1 MKNKLVA
8 GFMAATMM
16 LSVMSTGVFAK
27 ELNPDSETNKA
38 GDTQVT
44 ATVEENENKAAYVIE
59 IPDKVDFGKIQ
70 QPETEGNAYSTK
82 DITVSCIQ
90 ADNLAAGSGI
100 AVLVKDATATQS
112 TDPFC
117 LTHNTHSDCVLNY
130 EIMNNNDESI
140 QNGTWYA
147 NGFLFNLFT
156 GAGQEAT
163 DKLRLNRNQLY
174 NKGVDPKVVGVE
186 VISDA
191 ILGKGLKEAAAY
203 TYENTEKVLKEV
215 WPELVD

>member
-16 LSVMSTGVFAK
+16 VSVMSTGVFAK

-70 QPETEGNAYSTK
+70 QPETEGNVYSTH

-90 ADNLAAGSGI
+90 ADNLAAGNAI
-100 AVLVKDATATQS
+100 AV
-112 TDPFC
+112 
-117 LTHNTHSDCVLNY
+117 
-130 EIMNNNDESI
+130 
-140 QNGTWYA
+140 
-147 NGFLFNLFT
+147 
-156 GAGQEAT
+156 
-163 DKLRLNRNQLY
+163 
-174 NKGVDPKVVGVE
+174 
-186 VISDA
+186 
-191 ILGKGLKEAAAY
+191 
-203 TYENTEKVLKEV
+203 
-215 WPELVD
+215 

>member
-1 MKNKLVA
+1 MMKNKLVA
-8 GFMAATMM
+8 GFMVATMM
-16 LSVMSTGVFAK
+16 VSVMSTGVFAK

-147 NGFLFNLFT
+147 N
-156 GAGQEAT
+156 
-163 DKLRLNRNQLY
+163 
-174 NKGVDPKVVGVE
+174 
-186 VISDA
+186 
-191 ILGKGLKEAAAY
+191 
-203 TYENTEKVLKEV
+203 
-215 WPELVD
+215 

>member
-1 MKNKLVA
+1 MMKKKLVA

-16 LSVMSTGVFAK
+16 VSVMSTGVFAK

-44 ATVEENENKAAYVIE
+44 ATVGENENKAAYVIE
-59 IPDKVDFGKIQ
+59 IPDTVDFGKIQ

-82 DITVSCIQ
+82 DITVYCRQ
-90 ADNLAAGSGI
+90 ADNLVAGSGI

-112 TDPFC
+112 SDSFC
-117 LTHNTHSDCVLNY
+117 LTHKTNSECVLNY
-130 EIMNNNDESI
+130 EIMNNDASI
-140 QNGTWYA
+140 QNGTWYS

-163 DKLRLNRNQLY
+163 DQLRLNRNQLY
-174 NKGVDPKVVGVE
+174 NRDLSIWGGQYTGTLNFYTKIVDVH
-186 VISDA
+186 A
-191 ILGKGLKEAAAY
+191 Q
-203 TYENTEKVLKEV
+203 
-215 WPELVD
+215 

>member
-1 MKNKLVA
+1 MMKKKLVA

-16 LSVMSTGVFAK
+16 VSVMSTGVFAK

-90 ADNLAAGSGI
+90 ADNLAAGNAI
-100 AVLVKDATATQS
+100 AVLVKDASAAES
-112 TDPFC
+112 SDPFR
-117 LTHNTHSDCVLNY
+117 LTHNENSDCALTY
-130 EIMNNNDESI
+130 EIMNNGESI
-140 QNGTWYA
+140 QNETWYS

-174 NKGVDPKVVGVE
+174 NKDLSVWGGQYTGTLNFYTKIVDVH
-186 VISDA
+186 A
-191 ILGKGLKEAAAY
+191 Q
-203 TYENTEKVLKEV
+203 
-215 WPELVD
+215 

>member
-1 MKNKLVA
+1 M
-8 GFMAATMM
+8 
-16 LSVMSTGVFAK
+16 
-27 ELNPDSETNKA
+27 
-38 GDTQVT
+38 T

-70 QPETEGNAYSTK
+70 QPGTEGNAYSTK

-156 GAGQEAT
+156 GAGQEAY
-163 DKLRLNRNQLY
+163 RH
-174 NKGVDPKVVGVE
+174 GVDGCFFG
-186 VISDA
+186 A
-191 ILGKGLKEAAAY
+191 
-203 TYENTEKVLKEV
+203 
-215 WPELVD
+215 

>member
-1 MKNKLVA
+1 MKKKLVA

-16 LSVMSTGVFAK
+16 VSVMSTGVFAK

-44 ATVEENENKAAYVIE
+44 ATVEENKAAYVIE

-70 QPETEGNAYSTK
+70 QPETEGNAYSYK
-82 DITVSCIQ
+82 DITVSCIK
-90 ADNLAAGSGI
+90 ADNLGAGNGI
-100 AVLVKDATATQS
+100 DVLVKDASAAES
-112 TDPFC
+112 SDPFL
-117 LTHNTHSDCVLNY
+117 LTHNTHSDCALTY

-163 DKLRLNRNQLY
+163 DQLRLNRNQLY
-174 NKGVDPKVVGVE
+174 NKNLSVWGGQYTGTLNFYTKIVDVH
-186 VISDA
+186 A
-191 ILGKGLKEAAAY
+191 
-203 TYENTEKVLKEV
+203 N
-215 WPELVD
+215 

>member
-1 MKNKLVA
+1 MMKNKLVA

-16 LSVMSTGVFAK
+16 VSVMSTGVFAK
-27 ELNPDSETNKA
+27 ELDPSEESKKA

-44 ATVEENENKAAYVIE
+44 ATVDENSNKASYVIQ
-59 IPDKVDFGKIQ
+59 IPDTVDFGKIQ
-70 QPETEGNAYSTK
+70 QPETEGDAYSYK
-82 DITVSCIQ
+82 DITVSCKQ

-112 TDPFC
+112 SDPFC
-117 LTHNTHSDCVLNY
+117 LTHNTNSDCVLNY
-130 EIMNNNDESI
+130 EIMNNDASI

-174 NKGVDPKVVGVE
+174 NKDLSVWGGQYTGTLNFYTKIVDVH
-186 VISDA
+186 A
-191 ILGKGLKEAAAY
+191 Q
-203 TYENTEKVLKEV
+203 
-215 WPELVD
+215 

>member
-1 MKNKLVA
+1 MMKNKLVA
-8 GFMAATMM
+8 GFMVATMM
-16 LSVMSTGVFAK
+16 VSVMSTGVFAK

-90 ADNLAAGSGI
+90 ADNLAAGRGI
-100 AVLVKDATATQS
+100 AVLV
-112 TDPFC
+112 
-117 LTHNTHSDCVLNY
+117 THNTHSDCVLNY

-174 NKGVDPKVVGVE
+174 NKDLSVWGGQYTGTLNFYTKIVDVH
-186 VISDA
+186 A
-191 ILGKGLKEAAAY
+191 Q
-203 TYENTEKVLKEV
+203 
-215 WPELVD
+215 

>member
-8 GFMAATMM
+8 GFMVATMM
-16 LSVMSTGVFAK
+16 VSVMSTGVFAK

-44 ATVEENENKAAYVIE
+44 ATVEENENKASYVIQ
-59 IPDKVDFGKIQ
+59 IPDTVDFGKIQ
-70 QPETEGNAYSTK
+70 QPETEGNVYSTH

-90 ADNLAAGSGI
+90 ADNLAAGNAI
-100 AVLVKDATATQS
+100 AVLVKDASAAES
-112 TDPFC
+112 SDPFR
-117 LTHNTHSDCVLNY
+117 LTHSTNSDCVLNY
-130 EIMNNNDESI
+130 EIMNKDESI

-174 NKGVDPKVVGVE
+174 NKDLSVWGGQYTGTLNFYTKIVDVH
-186 VISDA
+186 A
-191 ILGKGLKEAAAY
+191 
-203 TYENTEKVLKEV
+203 N
-215 WPELVD
+215 

>member
-1 MKNKLVA
+1 MMKKKVVA

-16 LSVMSTGVFAK
+16 VSVMSTGVFAK
-27 ELNPDSETNKA
+27 DLDPSHEDKKM

-44 ATVEENENKAAYVIE
+44 ATVEENENKASYVIQ
-59 IPDKVDFGKIQ
+59 IPDTVDFGKIQ
-70 QPETEGNAYSTK
+70 QPETEGDVYSTH

-90 ADNLAAGSGI
+90 ADNLGAGNGI
-100 AVLVKDATATQS
+100 AVLVKDATAAES
-112 TDPFC
+112 SDPFL
-117 LTHNTHSDCVLNY
+117 LTHNTHSDCALTY

-156 GAGQEAT
+156 GADQSAT

-174 NKGVDPKVVGVE
+174 NKDLSVWGGQYTGTLNFYTKIVDVH
-186 VISDA
+186 A
-191 ILGKGLKEAAAY
+191 Q
-203 TYENTEKVLKEV
+203 
-215 WPELVD
+215 

>member
-16 LSVMSTGVFAK
+16 VSVMSTGVFAK

-130 EIMNNNDESI
+130 EINR
-140 QNGTWYA
+140 
-147 NGFLFNLFT
+147 
-156 GAGQEAT
+156 AGRIC
-163 DKLRLNRNQLY
+163 DNRR
-174 NKGVDPKVVGVE
+174 
-186 VISDA
+186 A
-191 ILGKGLKEAAAY
+191 CAAY
-203 TYENTEKVLKEV
+203 GSALQYFEILYRGRNAAVRAGRRESDQKI
-215 WPELVD
+215 PQS